1 MANLPG
7 PVPTETATVP
17 IDNGGRFYDPE
28 RRLPSGPQ
36 LRQTNPKPSIDGLQ
50 LGLGILTL
58 QHDDLMPKR
67 QDLQLIVGLC
77 SKV

>member
-1 MANLPG
+1 
-7 PVPTETATVP
+7 
-17 IDNGGRFYDPE
+17 
-28 RRLPSGPQ
+28 

-77 SKV
+77 SRYARKDKTNESNA